1 MDLHRALESK
11 RAPLVGKH
19 NSERLYSDAPWLLKP
34 GESVRI
40 HNLAGRPELDHH
52 MGKVLSYEKAKGR
65 FAVVVP
71 GLPNV
76 MFFKLANLISI

>member
-1 MDLHRALESK
+1 
-11 RAPLVGKH
+11 
-19 NSERLYSDAPWLLKP
+19 
-34 GESVRI
+34 
-40 HNLAGRPELDHH
+40 

-76 MFFKLANLISI
+76 MFFKLADLISVDDVAPLKPVTQTCGGGNPPSVWADEGRMR